1 MREIKFRAWFPDDH
15 WVIEEYG
22 QMVMNYSELQ
32 LFENFGFW
40 NDEIIF
46 MQYTGLKDKNG
57 KEIYEGDVVTIN
69 YDDSPNFSAKVFY
82 NERWGTFEVA
92 TTGNTVGWYADLKDC
107 IEVIGNI
114 HENPELLNEPEEPD
128 PNIYH
133 QVLEAA
139 AEMTNVTITELSSG
153 KKYGNIPSCKQ
164 MTSKVLSELKC
175 SEKSIALN
183 LPMMGRR
190 GTIHSQIKAASKYEG
205 QEKSYRVV
213 LNQLRS
219 RFGLIK

>member
-1 MREIKFRAWFPDDH
+1 MKQIYSKDF
-15 WVIEEYG
+15 VIEFAEYFKAG
-22 QMVMNYSELQ
+22 DAPVYDAFNTFL
-32 LFENFGFW
+32 
-40 NDEIIF
+40 
-46 MQYTGLKDKNG
+46 DK
-57 KEIYEGDVVTIN
+57 Y
-69 YDDSPNFSAKVFY
+69 
-82 NERWGTFEVA
+82 
-92 TTGNTVGWYADLKDC
+92 
-107 IEVIGNI
+107 
-114 HENPELLNEPEEPD
+114 LNEPEEPD

-139 AEMTNVTITELSSG
+139 AEMTNVTMMELSSG
-153 KKYGNIPSCKQ
+153 KKYGDLPSCKQ

-175 SEKSIALN
+175 SEESIALN

-205 QEKSYRVV
+205 QEKNYRVV